1 MASLNTLRTKF
12 GIVLSIIIA
21 LALLAFILSLKT
33 EMGFSGNDPKIG
45 EIDGTK
51 IRYSEY
57 YELYE
62 QVKAQSGAQE
72 SDEQQAALLANT
84 TWQALVA
91 QHVLTPG
98 FEKAGLR
105 VSEQERQA
113 MIAGRQY
120 SPVFYQAFADPR
132 TGFYNVEVVGRFLS
146 EAETNPQA
154 MTTWKQLNEQ
164 ARLERAS
171 QKFGALVRGGA
182 YVNSLEIAQGVDAAN
197 DRFSGKWVGKRYSSV
212 PDSLVAVSNSDIKA
226 YYKQHKSAFRQTPS
240 RSLSYVVFEVEPT
253 DDDLLALEHSVQE
266 VGAKFVA
273 AEDAKAFVRADRRG
287 HIAEN
292 YVSAAQLSDE
302 EAAALM
308 AGKTYG
314 PVLKNNEWTMARVLD
329 SKTAADSL
337 GIRHIVLPYTEEKL
351 ADSLLTVIRRGADFG
366 ELAARYSVYD
376 QTAANGGEVGVL
388 PFSAFT
394 GEFVDALAGAKQGDV
409 VKVASGD
416 AIQLLQIY
424 RAGRP
429 TRHVRLASITYPVE
443 ASSATIRE
451 AHNQALSFTVNAKGS
466 IENFNEAASAAAL
479 TPRVAVLGQGERTI
493 RGLEDSRDVARWAY
507 GAEKGDLSEIFKV
520 GKDYVVAVLT
530 GIDNSEF
537 TPVEKVSAQI
547 RAQLLRDKKYDY
559 ILGELSGSTLDE
571 QAASLGSQPAEFENV
586 VYNSYYLD
594 GAGMEPRLIG
604 AIASTTQTGAVSAP
618 VKGFSGLY
626 VFQVDDIRHGE
637 AQTPEAEQARAQ
649 ATVESRVSQLVMP
662 AMQELA
668 KIKDLRGRYF

>member
-33 EMGFSGNDPKIG
+33 EMGFSGNDPKVG
-45 EIDGTK
+45 EIDGSK

-57 YELYE
+57 YDIYE

-84 TWQALVA
+84 AWQALVA
-91 QHVLTPG
+91 QHVLAPG
-98 FEKAGLR
+98 FEKAGIR
-105 VSEQERQA
+105 VSDQERQA

-132 TGFYNVEVVGRFLS
+132 TGFYNVDVVSRFLS
-146 EAETNPQA
+146 EAESDPQA
-154 MTTWKQLNEQ
+154 MATWKQLNEQ

-182 YVNSLEIAQGVDAAN
+182 YVNSLEIASGVDAAN
-197 DRFSGKWVGKRYSSV
+197 NKFAGRFVGKRYSLV

-226 YYKQHKSAFRQTPS
+226 YYKKHKKAFRQTPS

-266 VGAKFVA
+266 VGAKFDA
-273 AEDAKAFVRADRRG
+273 AEDLKAFVRADRRG

-292 YVSAAQLSDE
+292 YVSAAQLTDE

-308 AGKTYG
+308 NGKTYG
-314 PVLKNNEWTMARVLD
+314 PVLKNNEWTMSRVLD
-329 SKTAADSL
+329 SKVAADSL

-351 ADSLLTVIRRGADFG
+351 ADSLLTVIRGGADFG

-376 QTAANGGEVGVL
+376 QTAANGGEVGVM
-388 PFSAFT
+388 PFSAFG
-394 GEFVDALAGAKQGDV
+394 GEFVEALAGARQGDV
-409 VKVASGD
+409 VKVAVGD
-416 AIQLLQIY
+416 AIQLLQVY

-429 TRHVRLASITYPVE
+429 TRHVRIASITYPVE
-443 ASSATIRE
+443 ASAATIRDV
-451 AHNQALSFTVNAKGS
+451 HNQALSFTVNAKGS
-466 IENFNEAASAAAL
+466 IETFNEAASAAAL
-479 TPRVAVLGQGERTI
+479 TPRVAMLNQGERTI

-507 GAEKGDLSEIFKV
+507 GAEKGDLSEIFKT

-530 GIDNSEF
+530 DIDNSEY
-537 TPVEKVSAQI
+537 TSVEKVAAQI
-547 RAQLLRDKKYDY
+547 RAQVLRDKKYDY
-559 ILGELSGSTLDE
+559 ILKELSGSTLDE

-586 VYNSYYLD
+586 VYNSYYID
-594 GAGMEPRLIG
+594 GAGMEPRLVG
-604 AIASTTQTGAVSAP
+604 AIASAAETGVVSAP

-626 VFQVDDIRHGE
+626 VFQVDDIQHGE
-637 AQTPEAEQARAQ
+637 VQTPEAEKARAQ
-649 ATVESRVSQLVMP
+649 AMVESRVSQLVLP

>member
-45 EIDGTK
+45 EIDGGK
-51 IRYSEY
+51 VRYSEY

-72 SDEQQAALLANT
+72 SDEQQAARLAST
-84 TWQALVA
+84 TWQALIA
-91 QHVLTPG
+91 QRVLAPG
-98 FEKAGLR
+98 FEKAGIR
-105 VSEQERQA
+105 ISEEERQA
-113 MIAGRQY
+113 MIAGRSY

-132 TGFYNVEVVGRFLS
+132 TGFYNVEAVGRFLAD
-146 EAETNPQA
+146 AETDPQA
-154 MTTWKQLNEQ
+154 LATWKQLNEQ

-171 QKFGALVRGGA
+171 QRYGALVRGGA
-182 YVNSLEIAQGVDAAN
+182 YVNSLEIADGVAAAN
-197 DRFSGKWVGKRYSSV
+197 DRFAGKWIGKRYSEV

-226 YYKQHKSAFRQTPS
+226 YYKSHKNAFRQSPS
-240 RSLSYVVFEVEPT
+240 RRLSYVVFEVEPT
-253 DDDLLALEHSVQE
+253 DDDLLALEHTVQE
-266 VGAKFVA
+266 VGAKFA
-273 AEDAKAFVRADRRG
+273 AAADAKSFARADRHG

-292 YVSAAQLSDE
+292 YVSAAQLTDE

-314 PVLKNNEWTMARVLD
+314 PVLRNNEWTMARVLD
-329 SKTAADSL
+329 SKVAADSL

-388 PFSAFT
+388 PFSAFS
-394 GEFVDALAGAKQGDV
+394 GEFAEALAGARQGDA
-409 VKVASGD
+409 VKIAAGD
-416 AIQLLQIY
+416 AIQLLQVY

-429 TRHVRLASITYPVE
+429 TRHVRIASITYPVE
-443 ASSATIRE
+443 ASAATIRDV
-451 AHNQALSFTVNAKGS
+451 HNQALSFTVNAKGS
-466 IENFNEAASAAAL
+466 VDSFNAAASAAAL
-479 TPRVAVLGQGERTI
+479 TPRVATLTQGERTI
-493 RGLEDSRDVARWAY
+493 RGLEDSRDVARWVY

-530 GIDNSEF
+530 GIDNSEY
-537 TPVEKVSAQI
+537 TPLESVSAQI

-559 ILGELSGSTLDE
+559 ILAELSGSTLDE
-571 QAASLGSQPAEFENV
+571 QAASLGAQPAGFENV
-586 VYNSYYLD
+586 GYSSYYID
-594 GAGMEPRLIG
+594 GAGMEPRLVG

-626 VFQVDDIRHGE
+626 IFQVDDIQHGE
-637 AQTPEAEQARAQ
+637 AQTPEAEKARAQ
-649 ATVESRVSQLVMP
+649 AMIESRVSQLALP
-662 AMQELA
+662 AIQEVA